1 MHLIQNNKELERKC
15 QYQVGV
21 LFTGQNTEETYTFP
35 WKIFLESKYSKFF
48 PLNSQISWILFDG
61 TCITNM
67 LSTNQNECKGSE
79 KNKSYVPWESEPR
92 VQTCGK
98 SNPKSLSQAQVH
110 SHRRVH
116 TSRPHPQHC
125 CRFPADLPSTCHVL
139 SKTQS
144 WSFLSGGFYWK
155 EHRVL
160 VPRHLVEILRIV
172 NPGGEF

>member
-1 MHLIQNNKELERKC
+1 MIISGKNFLYRLGNRRDLHLSQEDLPRI
-15 QYQVGV
+15 
-21 LFTGQNTEETYTFP
+21 
-35 WKIFLESKYSKFF
+35 KIFQFF
-48 PLNSQISWILFDG
+48 SPLNSQISWILFDG
-61 TCITNM
+61 TCITNV

-79 KNKSYVPWESEPR
+79 TCKSSYVPWESEPR

-110 SHRRVH
+110 AHRRVH

-139 SKTQS
+139 LKTHS
-144 WSFLSGGFYWK
+144 CSFLSGGFYWK

-160 VPRHLVEILRIV
+160 VPRPLLEILRRV